1 MIRKLMAV
9 AAALAAIPTTTVS
22 LAALV
27 WLSGCSPQQTG
38 SPTNRSGD
46 APSVAANDT
55 GLTSTGAT
63 TATSP
68 AVAEPPAAEAAEPIG
83 TYSSNYRRLKPPA
96 AKPADTIPS
105 HPIVEPSEPKRLNP
119 VRVSPST
126 RGDGTNAPPDVAIRP
141 ADATADD
148 PVAEPGAGATPD
160 KNRED
165 KAAPVAAA
173 ADPQDPPHA
182 VGDPVTDGGKNGPAL
197 FQDWPRPKAVIV
209 ATGLQM
215 GYIEPCGCSGKE
227 NQKGGLS
234 RRQNMLKQLAAKG
247 WPLVP
252 VDVGGQVERFGKQ
265 AELKFQATC
274 DALEKMHY
282 EAISFGADDLRLP
295 AEALTAVAVGQQPSP
310 FISAN
315 VALFGFEQ
323 NLMPRFRVISVGGLK
338 IGVTAVAG
346 AGAQKSINNGE
357 LEFKPAAKGL
367 AEVLPQL
374 KAAHCDH
381 LLLLAEANAKETAEL
396 AKAFPDFEFIV
407 TSASAA
413 EPPRQPALIPGTK
426 TRLIEVGQKG
436 MYANAIGFF
445 DDATQPVR
453 FQKIALDAHWG
464 ESNEMKQV
472 MASYQE
478 QLKQLGLAAL
488 GLTPPRRY
496 PTGSATFVGSK
507 ACGECHT
514 KAYAVWEKTPHA
526 HALETLAKLDPPRN
540 FDPQCLS
547 CHVTGWDPQRFYPY
561 KGGYSSLE
569 KTPHLAGNG
578 CENCH
583 GPGSEH
589 VAVENGNKAVT
600 PAQQEALRAAMR
612 IPLAIAE
619 NNCTHCHDGD
629 NSINFDFKTYWPK
642 VAHKGKD

>member
-1 MIRKLMAV
+1 LSHAV
-9 AAALAAIPTTTVS
+9 PPIDQPADKRDHELPRADRVASSGEIPTVDP
-22 LAALV
+22 V
-27 WLSGCSPQQTG
+27 
-38 SPTNRSGD
+38 
-46 APSVAANDT
+46 
-55 GLTSTGAT
+55 
-63 TATSP
+63 
-68 AVAEPPAAEAAEPIG
+68 
-83 TYSSNYRRLKPPA
+83 
-96 AKPADTIPS
+96 
-105 HPIVEPSEPKRLNP
+105 EPKRLNP
-119 VRVSPST
+119 VRLSPPA
-126 RGDGTNAPPDVAIRP
+126 RADQTNAPPDVAIRP
-141 ADATADD
+141 ADAAADD
-148 PVAEPGAGATPD
+148 PAAELGAGATPD
-160 KNRED
+160 KNRAE
-165 KAAPVAAA
+165 KAAPPAGAASPAGA

-182 VGDPVTDGGKNGPAL
+182 VGDPVTDGGKTGPAL

-252 VDVGGQVERFGKQ
+252 VDIGGQVERFGKQ
-265 AELKFQATC
+265 SELKFQATC

-315 VALFGFEQ
+315 VALFGFDQ
-323 NLMPRFRVISVGGLK
+323 NLMPRFRVISAGGLK
-338 IGVTAVAG
+338 IGVTAVVG
-346 AGAQKSINNGE
+346 AEAQKSINNGE

-445 DDATQPVR
+445 DEATQPVR

-472 MASYQE
+472 MVSYQE

-488 GLTPPRRY
+488 GLTPPRAY
-496 PTGSATFVGSK
+496 PTGSSTFVGSK

-514 KAYAVWEKTPHA
+514 KAYAIWEKTPHA

-540 FDPQCLS
+540 FDPECIS

-569 KTPHLAGNG
+569 KTLHLAGNG

-589 VAVENGNKAVT
+589 VEVENGNKTVT
-600 PAQQEALRAAMR
+600 AAQQEALRAAMR
-612 IPLAIAE
+612 IPLATAE